1 MKCNYCGNE
10 VPDGSLTCPSCGGAI
25 QQPQAASQQQAP
37 QGAPPVQQTV
47 VVVQQGPAPVPK
59 SRTIYVILAFFFG
72 GLGIHNFYAG
82 RTGCGIAQLL
92 ITLLS
97 CGFLSGIV
105 GIWVL
110 IEMFVV
116 TRDGKGVPMRGGA
129 LLLIIALAVIWVLA
143 MLGIVLAGIMGPAVN
158 QARERARIISCE
170 SNLKQIGLGLM
181 QYSIDFESRFPVQD
195 NARGLEALRS
205 TGVLTDHAWY
215 VCPSSTTTAGS
226 GEEPLTDANC
236 DYIYLGGLFDTD
248 WTQDCPIVIERPGS
262 HVDNSVNILYAGGYV
277 NTITLPDSVQTVT
290 DLLQY
295 LEEQATNPKVKA
307 FLQKKQQTVF

>member
-47 VVVQQGPAPVPK
+47 VVVQQGPAPMPK

-129 LLLIIALAVIWVLA
+129 LLLAVILVIVWLILA
-143 MLGIVLAGIMGPAVN
+143 ILALGLLPALN
-158 QARERARIISCE
+158 SAREEARISVCA
-170 SNLKQIGLGLM
+170 STLKQIGMGLA
-181 QYSIDFESRFPVQD
+181 QYAGDFDSRFPVQD

-205 TGVLTDHAWY
+205 TGVLTDHAVY

>member
-47 VVVQQGPAPVPK
+47 VVVQQGPAPMPK

-143 MLGIVLAGIMGPAVN
+143 MLGIVLAGIMVPAVN

>member
-59 SRTIYVILAFFFG
+59 SRTVYVILAFFFG

-92 ITLLS
+92 ISLLS

-129 LLLIIALAVIWVLA
+129 LLLIIVLAVVWVLA
-143 MLGIVLAGIMGPAVN
+143 MLGIAIGVAISQAGG
-158 QARERARIISCE
+158 RAHTISCV
-170 SNLKQIGLGLM
+170 SNLKQIGLGLA
-181 QYSIDFESRFPVQD
+181 QYAGDFDSRYPVQD
-195 NARGLEALRS
+195 NAAGLELLRG
-205 TGVLTDHAWY
+205 TGILTDHAVY
-215 VCPSSTTTAGS
+215 VCPSTETTAGS
-226 GEEPLTDANC
+226 GNEPLTDANC
-236 DYIYLGGLFDTD
+236 DYIYLGGLMPYFDGGS
-248 WTQDCPIVIERPGS
+248 DCPVAFEKPGS
-262 HVDNSVNILYAGGYV
+262 HPENKVNVLYGSGAV

-295 LEEQATNPKVKA
+295 LEDQATNPKVKA
-307 FLQKKQQTVF
+307 FLQKKQQTIF

>member
-143 MLGIVLAGIMGPAVN
+143 MLGIVLAGIMVPAVN

>member
-129 LLLIIALAVIWVLA
+129 LLLIIVLAVVWVLA
-143 MLGIVLAGIMGPAVN
+143 MLGIAIGVAISQAGG
-158 QARERARIISCE
+158 RAHTISCV

>member
-59 SRTIYVILAFFFG
+59 SRTVYVILAFFFG

-92 ITLLS
+92 ISLLS

-105 GIWVL
+105 WIWVL

-129 LLLIIALAVIWVLA
+129 LLLAVILVIVWLILA
-143 MLGIVLAGIMGPAVN
+143 ILALGLLPALN
-158 QARERARIISCE
+158 SAREEARISVCA

-181 QYSIDFESRFPVQD
+181 QYSFDFESRFPVQD
-195 NARGLEALRS
+195 NARGMEALRS
-205 TGVLTDHAWY
+205 TGVLTDHAVY
-215 VCPSSTTTAGS
+215 VCPSTETTAGS
-226 GEEPLTDANC
+226 ENEPLTDANC
-236 DYIYLGGLFDTD
+236 DYIYLGGLFNTD
-248 WTQDCPIVIERPGS
+248 WTIDCPIVIERPGN
-262 HVDNSVNILYAGGYV
+262 HVGNSVNVLYAAGNV

-290 DLLQY
+290 ELLEY
-295 LEEQATNPKVKA
+295 LADEATDPKVEK
-307 FLQKKQQTVF
+307 FLKTKQQTVF

>member
-1 MKCNYCGNE
+1 MKTRKKFPMIE
-10 VPDGSLTCPSCGGAI
+10 LL
-25 QQPQAASQQQAP
+25 
-37 QGAPPVQQTV
+37 V
-47 VVVQQGPAPVPK
+47 VI
-59 SRTIYVILAFFFG
+59 SILVIL
-72 GLGIHNFYAG
+72 
-82 RTGCGIAQLL
+82 
-92 ITLLS
+92 
-97 CGFLSGIV
+97 
-105 GIWVL
+105 
-110 IEMFVV
+110 M
-116 TRDGKGVPMRGGA
+116 A
-129 LLLIIALAVIWVLA
+129 LLLPALKSARNRAHAVT
-143 MLGIVLAGIMGPAVN
+143 GVN
-158 QARERARIISCE
+158 
-170 SNLKQIGLGLM
+170 NLKQIGLGLM

>member
-47 VVVQQGPAPVPK
+47 VVVQQGPAPVAK

-129 LLLIIALAVIWVLA
+129 LLLIIVLAVVWVLA
-143 MLGIVLAGIMGPAVN
+143 MLGIAIGVAISQAGG
-158 QARERARIISCE
+158 RAHTISCV

-195 NARGLEALRS
+195 NARGLDALRS
-205 TGVLTDHAWY
+205 TGALTDHACY

>member
-143 MLGIVLAGIMGPAVN
+143 MLGIAIGVAISQAGG
-158 QARERARIISCE
+158 RADTITCV

-195 NARGLEALRS
+195 NARGMEALRS
-205 TGVLTDHAWY
+205 TGVLTDHAVY
-215 VCPSSTTTAGS
+215 VCPSTETTAGS
-226 GEEPLTDANC
+226 GNEPLTDANC
-236 DYIYLGGLFDTD
+236 DYIYLGGLMPYFDGGS
-248 WTQDCPIVIERPGS
+248 DCPVAFERPGS
-262 HVDNSVNILYAGGYV
+262 HSENKVNVLYGSGAV

>member
-105 GIWVL
+105 WIWVL

-129 LLLIIALAVIWVLA
+129 LLLAVILVIVWLILA
-143 MLGIVLAGIMGPAVN
+143 ILALGLLPALN
-158 QARERARIISCE
+158 SAREEARISVCA
-170 SNLKQIGLGLM
+170 SNLKQIGVGLALYADDF
-181 QYSIDFESRFPVQD
+181 YSRYPVQD
-195 NARGLEALRS
+195 NARGLDALRS
-205 TGVLTDHAWY
+205 TGALTDHACY
-215 VCPSSTTTAGS
+215 VCPSTETTAGS
-226 GEEPLTDANC
+226 GNEPLTDANC
-236 DYIYLGGLFDTD
+236 DYIYLGGLFNTD
-248 WTQDCPIVIERPGS
+248 WTIDCPIVIERPGN
-262 HVDNSVNILYAGGYV
+262 HVDNSVNVLYAAGNV

-295 LEEQATNPKVKA
+295 LEDQATNPKVKA

>member
-105 GIWVL
+105 WIWVL

-143 MLGIVLAGIMGPAVN
+143 MLGIVLIGIMGPAVN

>member
-195 NARGLEALRS
+195 NARGMEALRS
-205 TGVLTDHAWY
+205 TGVLTDHAVY
-215 VCPSSTTTAGS
+215 VCPSTETTAGS
-226 GEEPLTDANC
+226 GNEPLTDANC
-236 DYIYLGGLFDTD
+236 DYIYLGGLFNTD
-248 WTQDCPIVIERPGS
+248 WTIDCPIVIERPGN
-262 HVDNSVNILYAGGYV
+262 HVDNSVNVLYAAGNV

-295 LEEQATNPKVKA
+295 LEDQATNPKVKA
-307 FLQKKQQTVF
+307 FLQKKQQTIF

>member
-37 QGAPPVQQTV
+37 QGAPPGQQTV

-59 SRTIYVILAFFFG
+59 SRTVYILLAFF
-72 GLGIHNFYAG
+72 LG
-82 RTGCGIAQLL
+82 
-92 ITLLS
+92 TL
-97 CGFLSGIV
+97 G
-105 GIWVL
+105 
-110 IEMFVV
+110 
-116 TRDGKGVPMRGGA
+116 
-129 LLLIIALAVIWVLA
+129 
-143 MLGIVLAGIMGPAVN
+143 LGIVLIGPAVKN
-158 QARERARIISCE
+158 QARERARTISCV
-170 SNLKQIGLGLM
+170 SNLKQIGMGLALYADDF
-181 QYSIDFESRFPVQD
+181 YSRYPVQD
-195 NARGLEALRS
+195 NARGLDALRS
-205 TGVLTDHAWY
+205 TGVLTYHAAY

-236 DYIYLGGLFDTD
+236 DYIYLGGLFYTD

-262 HVDNSVNILYAGGYV
+262 HVGNSVNILYAGGYV
-277 NTITLPDSVQTVT
+277 NNITLPDSVQTVT

>member
-105 GIWVL
+105 WIWVL

-129 LLLIIALAVIWVLA
+129 LLLAVILVIVWLILA
-143 MLGIVLAGIMGPAVN
+143 ILALGLLPALN
-158 QARERARIISCE
+158 SAREEARISVCA
-170 SNLKQIGLGLM
+170 STLKQIGMGLA
-181 QYSIDFESRFPVQD
+181 QYAVDYDNRFPPQD
-195 NARGLEALRS
+195 NAAGLELLRG
-205 TGVLTDHAWY
+205 TGILTDHACY

-236 DYIYLGGLFDTD
+236 DYIYLGGLMPYFDGGS
-248 WTQDCPIVIERPGS
+248 DCPVAFERPGS
-262 HVDNSVNILYAGGYV
+262 HSENKVNVLYGSGAV

>member
-47 VVVQQGPAPVPK
+47 VVVQQGPAPVAK

-105 GIWVL
+105 WIWVL

-129 LLLIIALAVIWVLA
+129 LLLAVILVIVWLILA
-143 MLGIVLAGIMGPAVN
+143 ILALGLLPALN
-158 QARERARIISCE
+158 SAREEARISVCA
-170 SNLKQIGLGLM
+170 STLKQIGMGLV
-181 QYSIDFESRFPVQD
+181 QYAGDFDSRFPVQD
-195 NARGLEALRS
+195 NARGLDALRS
-205 TGVLTDHAWY
+205 TGVLTDHAVY

-262 HVDNSVNILYAGGYV
+262 HVGNSVNILYAGGYV